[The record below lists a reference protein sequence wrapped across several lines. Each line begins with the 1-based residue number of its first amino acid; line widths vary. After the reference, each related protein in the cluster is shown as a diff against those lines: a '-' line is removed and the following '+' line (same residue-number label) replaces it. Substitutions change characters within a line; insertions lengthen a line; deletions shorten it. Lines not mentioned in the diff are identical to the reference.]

1 MKIKIDTSKDELL
14 KAGEKVVSIE
24 ISKDYLVKNDKEI
37 SNSKE
42 KTFLITYVLED
53 GSRWIL
59 EHEVIFDRCTLLD

>member
-59 EHEVIFDRCTLLD
+59 ENEVIFDRCTLLD